1 MDSSFILQHS
11 INIKSLVSV
20 LVYLSEM
27 TYQTSLPRARSIPV
41 SYWPPHRS
49 LADNPG
55 PKQNP
60 APRLADIHHPYKY
73 ITQHITM
80 IEAYYHTQLPT
91 LNTNKQ
97 SQQSQSTTKK

>member
-11 INIKSLVSV
+11 INIKSMISV
-20 LVYLSEM
+20 VYLSEM
-27 TYQTSLPRARSIPV
+27 TCQTTLPRARSIAI

-60 APRLADIHHPYKY
+60 ALRLADIHHSYKY
-73 ITQHITM
+73 YIITTYNEYSIIHNPQP
-80 IEAYYHTQLPT
+80 Y
-91 LNTNKQ
+91 TNKQ